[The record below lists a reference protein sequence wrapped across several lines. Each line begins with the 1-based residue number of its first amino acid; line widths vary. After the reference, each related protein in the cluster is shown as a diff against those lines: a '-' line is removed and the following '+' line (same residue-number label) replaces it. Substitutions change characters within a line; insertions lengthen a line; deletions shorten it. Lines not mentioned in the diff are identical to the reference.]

1 MILRR
6 IALAALL
13 LLICGAG
20 ASWYVGGKLMAAVP
34 RTVGAPPAE
43 LNAQAVTF
51 ASKSGSQIQGWFASG
66 EPGKGAVLLLHGV
79 RADRRDMVSRAKFL
93 HARGFAVLL
102 IDFQAHGES
111 AGHLITFGDLES
123 WDAIAALDF
132 LRRSL
137 PDERVGVIG
146 VSLGAA
152 AVVLAKQPL
161 PIDAVVLES
170 MYPTIEDA
178 VADRL
183 KLHLGSWGALGVP
196 LLLGQ
201 MKPRL
206 GVGAER
212 LRPIDH
218 IAKLGAPL
226 LLLHGSLDRHTSLEE
241 ARKVFAA
248 ASEPKSFWEVP
259 GAAHV
264 NLHRYAA
271 RDYEQRVAEWFER
284 YLRQTPSPLK
294 HARSDR
300 GG

>member
-6 IALAALL
+6 IALAALVL
-13 LLICGAG
+13 LFCGAG
-20 ASWYVGGKLMAAVP
+20 ASWYVGGKLMAPVP
-34 RTVGAPPAE
+34 SEVGHPPAE

-51 ASKSGSQIQGWFASG
+51 ASKSGSQIHGWFAPG
-66 EPGKGAVLLLHGV
+66 KAGKGAVLLLHGV
-79 RADRRDMVSRAKFL
+79 RADRRDMVSRAQFL

-111 AGHLITFGDLES
+111 AGNHITFGDLES
-123 WDAIAALDF
+123 WDAIAAIDF

-137 PDERVGVIG
+137 PDERIGVIG
-146 VSLGAA
+146 ISLGAA
-152 AVVLAKQPL
+152 SVVLAKQPL

-170 MYPTIEDA
+170 MYPTIEEA

-183 KLHLGSWGALGVP
+183 RLHLGSWGAMGAP

-206 GVGAER
+206 GVGPER

-226 LLLHGSLDRHTSLEE
+226 LLLHGSLDRHTSLDE
-241 ARKVFAA
+241 ARQVYAA
-248 ASEPKSFWEVP
+248 ASEPKSLWEVS

-271 RDYEQRVAEWFER
+271 REYEQRVGEWFER
-284 YLRQTPSPLK
+284 YLTQP
-294 HARSDR
+294 
-300 GG
+300 G